1 MCICVS
7 SKAWH
12 TVFFATF
19 TRACTQLWVR
29 VRYSSPS
36 LFCSLHR
43 EGNADQE
50 VRSKPKDFFC
60 ICASIVVWW
69 WIVSCLRAGLPR
81 QGTTQGSGIDTSA
94 LWRRQVQLDGECKQ
108 IRGTNIFSGDTL
120 QSVLCSVHVIVC
132 VVTPHMQVHSISC
145 PYTSQPCHYCRGLY
159 PACWLGEHVNHCS
172 YRRVTCEFCGYET
185 AINLMDV
192 SLLLCA
198 WLKWSKVG

>member
-7 SKAWH
+7 FSSNRAWH
-12 TVFFATF
+12 TVFFFLRLRARVHSFECVYVIHRLLSSTPF
-19 TRACTQLWVR
+19 TGKETQIK
-29 VRYSSPS
+29 RYVQSQKISSAFV
-36 LFCSLHR
+36 LALLH
-43 EGNADQE
+43 
-50 VRSKPKDFFC
+50 
-60 ICASIVVWW
+60 VWW

-94 LWRRQVQLDGECKQ
+94 LWRRQVQLDGKCKQ

-192 SLLLCA
+192 SLLLC
-198 WLKWSKVG
+198 G